1 LLGRDPDKEWEKFGR
16 NDPYY
21 GVMTLDRFHKGKLN
35 KQSLIEFFNSG
46 QQLIDYGLDTIRA
59 IFQQDFSPTRALD
72 FGCGVGRC
80 AIPLARAC
88 PVVVGVDIS
97 DSMLE
102 ETRRN
107 CIEQSITNLE
117 LLKSSDD
124 LSNVPGNFDLIFS
137 SFTFQHIPW
146 KRGEKILRNLIRIL
160 SEDGVA
166 VIDILIHRDISI
178 IHKVMGYLRKKA
190 PLFNNIANIFY
201 GRPFFDPL
209 MEKNIYNLN
218 RIEKLISES
227 GCGNLHIRLFRNG
240 NHLDAILFFQKR
252 RDRTVPHE
260 LFFNEANP

>member
-1 LLGRDPDKEWEKFGR
+1 LLGRNPDKEWEKFGR

-46 QQLIDYGLDTIRA
+46 QEFIDYGLDTIRTT
-59 IFQQDFSPTRALD
+59 FQEEFSLNRALD

-80 AIPLARAC
+80 AIPLARVC

-102 ETRRN
+102 EARRN
-107 CIEQSITNLE
+107 CIEQSITNIE
-117 LLKSSDD
+117 LVKSTDD

-137 SFTFQHIPW
+137 SFTFQHIPR
-146 KRGEKILRNLIRIL
+146 KRGEKILKNLMKLL
-160 SEDGVA
+160 SENGVA
-166 VIDILIHRDISI
+166 VIDILIYRDISI
-178 IHKVMGYLRKKA
+178 IHKGMGYLRTKV
-190 PLFNNIANIFY
+190 PLFNNIANIFL
-201 GRPFFDPL
+201 GKPFFEPL
-209 MEKNIYNLN
+209 MEKNIYDLN
-218 RIEKLISES
+218 RIEKLINES

-260 LFFNEANP
+260 LFFNEARP

>member
-1 LLGRDPDKEWEKFGR
+1 MLGRDPDKEWEKFGR

-35 KQSLIEFFNSG
+35 QQSLMEFFTSG
-46 QQLIDYGLDTIRA
+46 QQLVDYVLDTIRNVLKK
-59 IFQQDFSPTRALD
+59 DFSPTRTLD

-80 AIPLARAC
+80 AIPLARVC

-97 DSMLE
+97 DSMLVE
-102 ETRRN
+102 ARRN

-117 LLKSSDD
+117 LLKSMDD
-124 LSNVPGNFDLIFS
+124 LSNVPGNFDLIYS
-137 SFTFQHIPW
+137 SFTFQHIPR
-146 KRGEKILRNLIRIL
+146 KRGEKILKNLMKLL
-160 SEDGVA
+160 SENGCA
-166 VIDILIHRDISI
+166 VIDVLIHRDISNI
-178 IHKVMGYLRKKA
+178 SKVMGYLRTKA

-201 GRPFFDPL
+201 GKPFFEPL

-218 RIEKLISES
+218 RLEKMIAES

-240 NHLDAILFFQKR
+240 NHLDAILFFQKS